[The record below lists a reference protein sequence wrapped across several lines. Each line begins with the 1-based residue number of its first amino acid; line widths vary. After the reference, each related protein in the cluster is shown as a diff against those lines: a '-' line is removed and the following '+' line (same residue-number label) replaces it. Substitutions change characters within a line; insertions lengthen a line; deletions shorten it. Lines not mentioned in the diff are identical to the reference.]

1 MAHKTKI
8 AFTAAVVATFAGIA
22 SADVVSM
29 KFLGTGA
36 GQNVKWKLNG
46 GSETST
52 FAGQLRHD
60 IQSGTGIGTDFVG
73 EHLTFCTD
81 IYQYV
86 SGSYKTFDIVAL
98 ETAPNSNPMGVGRA
112 QALYD
117 VFSVFTDS
125 AMISGIDSEFAA
137 AFQVA
142 IWEIVTDYN
151 AGTGLAS
158 INMDSGNFKLT
169 KVNGSSSRT
178 STFNGYLSDIFGAIG
193 AGASSNLV
201 ALTNGGAQDQLFYV
215 PAPGPLALAGTG
227 MFMLARRRRA

>member
-1 MAHKTKI
+1 MMKTTLAAATLATI
-8 AFTAAVVATFAGIA
+8 ASFA
-22 SADVVSM
+22 SADVVTM
-29 KFLGTGA
+29 KFVGTGA

-46 GSETST
+46 GSEQST
-52 FAGQLRHD
+52 FAGQLRHS
-60 IQSGTGIGTDFVG
+60 ITGGTGVGADWIGD
-73 EHLTFCTD
+73 HNLYCTD
-81 IYQYV
+81 LFQYV
-86 SGSYKTFDIVAL
+86 AGSYSTFNIV
-98 ETAPNSNPMGVGRA
+98 TPDVAPGSSPMGADRA

-125 AMISGIDSEFAA
+125 AMISGIGNEFAA

-151 AGTGLAS
+151 AGVGISS
-158 INMDSGNFKLT
+158 INVDSGNFKLT

-178 STFNGYLSDIFGAIG
+178 STFNNYLGDIFGAIG
-193 AGASSNLV
+193 ANANDNVV

-215 PAPGPLALAGTG
+215 PAPGPLALAGAG

>member
-1 MAHKTKI
+1 MKTTRF
-8 AFTAAVVATFAGIA
+8 AVTAAAIATVAGAA

-60 IQSGTGIGTDFVG
+60 ITSGTGLGADFVG
-73 EHLTFCTD
+73 EHLTYCTD
-81 IYQYV
+81 IFQYV

-98 ETAPNSNPMGVGRA
+98 ETAPNASPMGFDRA

-117 VFSVFTDS
+117 VFSVYTDS
-125 AMISGIDSEFAA
+125 ALLSGIDNEFAA

-151 AGTGLAS
+151 AGSGLAS

-178 STFNGYLSDIFGAIG
+178 STFNAHLADIFGTIG
-193 AGASSNLV
+193 AGAATNLV
-201 ALTNGGAQDQLFYV
+201 ALSSGSAQDQLFYV
-215 PAPGPLALAGTG
+215 PAPGPLALAGTS

>member
-1 MAHKTKI
+1 MKI
-8 AFTAAVVATFAGIA
+8 TRFAVTVAALATLSGVA

-29 KFLGTGA
+29 KFLGKGS

-60 IQSGTGIGTDFVG
+60 ITSGTGIGADFVG
-73 EHLTFCTD
+73 EHLTYCTD

-86 SGSYKTFDIVAL
+86 SSSYKTFDIVAL
-98 ETAPNSNPMGVGRA
+98 DTAPNSSPMGMGRA

-117 VFSVFTDS
+117 VFSVYAPMTL
-125 AMISGIDSEFAA
+125 ISGIDNEFAA
-137 AFQVA
+137 AFQIA

-151 AGTGLAS
+151 DGVGLSS
-158 INMDSGNFKLT
+158 INVDGGNFKLT

-178 STFNGYLSDIFGAIG
+178 SAFNTHLADIFGTIG
-193 AGASSNLV
+193 AGASTNLV
-201 ALTNGGAQDQLFYV
+201 ALTNGGAQDQLFHI
-215 PAPGPLALAGTG
+215 PAPGPLALAGAG